1 MGKCYF
7 GRFCQYGRT
16 FANVHTVSA
25 MIGMTAEQK
34 TSKKIG
40 GKRNMGPL
48 YPGSDLTDLDVWI
61 SGTNNEAYG
70 GQSSWGFVSYL
81 GRANYIYNNKYSIEV
96 LGRRDGSSKLSKQQ
110 RWKNFYSISGF
121 WRISQE
127 NFLKDYSWLSDL
139 KVRYNYGKT
148 GSVRRNQQL
157 RTLFGNQDWRH
168 SFRRRSFTSYI
179 FVD

>member
-1 MGKCYF
+1 MKATYDFSKWVKGFSLSASGNYKLVERSIQEAKNPVYYYDWVGTATGNKQGPGSLNENIEKWENVTLGAF
-7 GRFCQYGRT
+7 ANYERT

-25 MIGMTAEQK
+25 MIGMTAEQE

-96 LGRRDGSSKLSKQQ
+96 
-110 RWKNFYSISGF
+110 
-121 WRISQE
+121 
-127 NFLKDYSWLSDL
+127 
-139 KVRYNYGKT
+139 
-148 GSVRRNQQL
+148 
-157 RTLFGNQDWRH
+157 
-168 SFRRRSFTSYI
+168 FRSP
-179 FVD
+179 